1 MDGTEYNVYLT
12 FVFKKRGKISSHVR
26 RTEMIDGHKTN
37 IRNDMPILKYHK
49 SSGLFECKV

>member
-12 FVFKKRGKISSHVR
+12 FVFKKRENISSHVR

-37 IRNDMPILKYHK
+37 TRNDKPILK
-49 SSGLFECKV
+49 